1 MFYRPVVISDT
12 YNAEVVKDEVETNFH
27 LKQQQQQQQQQEQ
40 KQPQEEIK
48 NENSYNHKFDHAKKT
63 GCSCFFFD
71 LYHFW

>member
-27 LKQQQQQQQQQEQ
+27 LKQQQQQQQQQQQEQ

-48 NENSYNHKFDHAKKT
+48 NENSYNHKFDHTKKT
-63 GCSCFFFD
+63 GC
-71 LYHFW
+71 